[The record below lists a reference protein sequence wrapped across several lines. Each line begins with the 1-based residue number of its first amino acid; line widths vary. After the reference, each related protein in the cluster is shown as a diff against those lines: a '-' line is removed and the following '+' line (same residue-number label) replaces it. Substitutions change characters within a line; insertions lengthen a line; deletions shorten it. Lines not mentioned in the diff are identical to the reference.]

1 MCADYAKT
9 HVAHDFWGCQAKGK
23 TMEYYTA
30 ILTLIAFIVLDLLLV
45 TLNIGYLSKAVKELY
60 KNKD

>member
-1 MCADYAKT
+1 
-9 HVAHDFWGCQAKGK
+9 
-23 TMEYYTA
+23 MEYYTA
-30 ILTLIAFIVLDLLLV
+30 ILTLIALIVLDLLLV